1 MKNILLVLL
10 LSGLLFACG
19 GNEEKDTPAEE
30 TAQEQVEAV
39 EEAAEDAGEAIE
51 ETGEDVV
58 EGTKE
63 VANNVKEAVTGES
76 TKPTNGGWTGKVV
89 KMTDFLSGNYEALS
103 VARVKEL
110 VMAGQYIGFVSN
122 GTFYM
127 VYNAAGNYDWK
138 GLAKVADKE
147 TVTIQGKVSKVN
159 GVSIIMATSIAG

>member
-1 MKNILLVLL
+1 MKKILLVLL

-19 GNEEKDTPAEE
+19 GNEEQKDAPAEE
-30 TAQEQVEAV
+30 AVQEQVDAVEETV
-39 EEAAEDAGEAIE
+39 EEAAETTEEA
-51 ETGEDVV
+51 V
-58 EGTKE
+58 EE
-63 VANNVKEAVTGES
+63 VAEKVEKAKTGGET
-76 TKPTNGGWTGKVV
+76 TKPTNAGMTGKVV

-110 VMAGQYIGFVSN
+110 VMAGQYVGFLSN

-147 TVTIQGKVSKVN
+147 SVTIEGKVSKVN
-159 GVSIIMATSIAG
+159 GVSIIMATNIAG